1 LASKIASKFSLLMS
15 IYEKEN
21 PNFFNSCMNSVI
33 KQTYP
38 PSEIVLVKDGPLNNE
53 LENIISKWKK
63 RFGNKFK
70 IIPLEKNVGL
80 GKALQLGLLNSKY
93 DIVAR
98 MDTDD
103 ICREDRFEKQINFLD
118 NNPNIDIVGC
128 WAAEFENNINNIIS
142 IRKVPILDIEIKKY
156 ARFRNPFNH
165 PSVVFR
171 KHAILTC
178 GGYQS
183 FPFLEDYYL
192 WIRMLLK
199 GKKFANLPEPLL
211 LFRLDKYTFD
221 RRGGLKYFFNEIK
234 LQKFFLKVN
243 FINLPIFIYNIFLR
257 GIVRLFPNKIRK
269 YFYMFFLR

>member
-1 LASKIASKFSLLMS
+1 MASKIASKFSLLMS

>member
-1 LASKIASKFSLLMS
+1 MS